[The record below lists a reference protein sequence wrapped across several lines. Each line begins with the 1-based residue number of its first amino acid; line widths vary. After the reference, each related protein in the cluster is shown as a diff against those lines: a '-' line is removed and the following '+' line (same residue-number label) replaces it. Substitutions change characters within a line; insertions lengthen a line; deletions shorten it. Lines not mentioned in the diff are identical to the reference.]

1 MNKENRLI
9 EEEEMKTYITTF
21 PVEVVAYASIY
32 VEAVSEEEAM
42 IKLDAMNREDM
53 CEEMFHVVGGYVAG
67 IPSGWEIE
75 ARHNMEEE

>member
-1 MNKENRLI
+1 
-9 EEEEMKTYITTF
+9 
-21 PVEVVAYASIY
+21 
-32 VEAVSEEEAM
+32 
-42 IKLDAMNREDM
+42 MNREDM